1 MTTRRDFLKNT
12 MLLSAGLTVGGVNLN
27 AAGQKRVSGANRRI
41 NLACVGIG
49 NRGGEILNEFDKTGL
64 ANIVALCDVRTWGYC
79 FFRKNQLE
87 GISLDK

>member
-64 ANIVALCDVRTWGYC
+64 ATSILIFIPGPNELIKVNA
-79 FFRKNQLE
+79 
-87 GISLDK
+87 SAPAS